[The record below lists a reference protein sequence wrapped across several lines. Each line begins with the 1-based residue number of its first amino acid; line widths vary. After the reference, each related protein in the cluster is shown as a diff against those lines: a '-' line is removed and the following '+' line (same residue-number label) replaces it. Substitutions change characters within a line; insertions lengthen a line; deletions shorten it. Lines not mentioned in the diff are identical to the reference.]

1 MMEANSTLG
10 ECHVPFLEFN
20 CTGPGLEPTDQ
31 ALVLSIL
38 ILFIAA
44 TIIGNLLIV
53 CAVLRFRQLQ
63 TRTNAVTTSLAVAD
77 LMVGAVII
85 PCSMTHEVYRC
96 WFFGQ
101 TFCRIHYFMDY
112 WFTNA
117 SILHLGCIA
126 FDRYVAICD
135 PLRYQQRVTNHT
147 VVLMLLMC
155 WLCSAL
161 FSAPILISLSDVL
174 SNGVMDRTSCPDE
187 CVFIVNLGLT
197 FLIGICPYFLSLF
210 ILSLAYAK
218 IFRVAR
224 VQASQIH
231 AAGKHGADSSSSA
244 SIVGD
249 ANSKRTWLAMK
260 REHNAAKTLGMIIGF
275 FLLSWLPFYVISVVD
290 VIIDYQ
296 TNAVL
301 RRTVTWVGYF
311 SSAVN
316 PVLYASFNRPFRNAF
331 RDIVSC
337 RAFAV
342 GARNKDLFGS

>member
-1 MMEANSTLG
+1 MGEAL
-10 ECHVPFLEFN
+10 N

-31 ALVLSIL
+31 AFVLSIL
-38 ILFIAA
+38 ILLIVA
-44 TIIGNLLIV
+44 TIIGNLLV
-53 CAVLRFRQLQ
+53 ACAVLRFKQLQ
-63 TRTNAVTTSLAVAD
+63 TRTNAVTISLAVAD

-135 PLRYQQRVTNHT
+135 PLRYQQRVTNRT
-147 VVLMLLMC
+147 VALMLLMC

-161 FSAPILISLSDVL
+161 FSAPILVSLSDVL
-174 SNGVMDRTSCPDE
+174 SRGVIERTSCPDE
-187 CVFIVNLGLT
+187 CVFIVNFGLM
-197 FLIGICPYFLSLF
+197 FMIGICPYFLSLI

-224 VQASQIH
+224 AQANQIH
-231 AAGKHGADSSSSA
+231 AA
-244 SIVGD
+244 D

-260 REHNAAKTLGMIIGF
+260 REHNATKTLGMIIGF
-275 FLLSWLPFYVISVVD
+275 FLLSWLPFYIISVMD

-296 TNAVL
+296 TDAVMWG
-301 RRTVTWVGYF
+301 TVTWIGYF

-316 PVLYASFNRPFRNAF
+316 PILYASFNRPFRNAF
-331 RDIVSC
+331 LDIVSC
-337 RAFAV
+337 RAFTCRR
-342 GARNKDLFGS
+342 GT